1 MPPASAPVRIT
12 PVIIGILMTII
23 LLAGL
28 AYISNLRRNSPS
40 SAPALTI
47 VWPAPGAQIDS
58 PLVLRFTSAQPITL
72 RPSGWGAG
80 QYHLHAHVNSV
91 EHMPA
96 ATDITQHGSEYRWA
110 IPAAPRG
117 PLTIRLGWADQQH
130 RAVGSG
136 ASDTV
141 HAAMR

>member
-1 MPPASAPVRIT
+1 MPPATTPVRIA
-12 PVIIGILMTII
+12 PVIIGILLTII

-47 VWPAPGAQIDS
+47 ISPAQGAQIDS
-58 PLVLRFTSAQPITL
+58 PLVLRFTSAQPIAL
-72 RPSGWGAG
+72 RASGWGAG

-96 ATDITQHGSEYRWA
+96 ATDITRQGSEYTWA

-117 PLTIRLGWADQQH
+117 PLTIRLGWADLQH
-130 RAVGSG
+130 RAIVSG